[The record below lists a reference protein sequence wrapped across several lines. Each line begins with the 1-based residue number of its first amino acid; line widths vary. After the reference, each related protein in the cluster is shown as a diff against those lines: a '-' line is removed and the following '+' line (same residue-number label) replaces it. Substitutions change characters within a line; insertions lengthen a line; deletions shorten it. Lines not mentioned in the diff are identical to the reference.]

1 MDDRKMAFSAMLI
14 STALFL
20 LIGFLDYYA
29 LLVYYQWDGAVSG
42 IIHRF
47 VSRFELLG
55 RPFYGK
61 MLLLMITVGAVM
73 LYNPKKKEGASFA
86 KGLLVFGL
94 GFSLLVL
101 SDAFEFKSLTHFWGS
116 LGIYFFGFIF
126 SLSGVVH
133 LFQVMNFTNASKEDP
148 FNEDNETFLQMEK
161 RIDTPYSVNIPYEYG
176 YKKKT
181 RKGWINFVNLFR
193 ALLIIGTPGSGK
205 SFALIEEIIE
215 QLTNKLFTLLV
226 YDFKFDTLSKIT
238 YNYWLRKKEQLKN
251 NLTAL
256 ALLPEFYVISFD
268 NVEKSNRCNPINPYL
283 LKSQTDAADAATII
297 MKNLNREWIK
307 RNDFFSKSAI
317 SFVSGL
323 IWFLKKKSE
332 HYGRNICTLPHVI
345 ILSTVSIEYLLQ
357 VMLEDIEVRSLMIP
371 FKDALEREA
380 VQQLAGQTASAQISL
395 SMLANKEIFYIM
407 TGNDFQLDLNNPKKP
422 KIVCIQNNPDRSE
435 IYSAPIGLYINKIL
449 QVVNKPGGRPLGL
462 ILDELPTI
470 FIMGLRKIIDTGRSH
485 YVATILGIQSI
496 TQLIADYGKE
506 LAEVIFDNCSNV
518 FSGAAKGETAR
529 RVSEIFG
536 KIHQEKQAKT
546 ISRNDTTTNIS
557 TAMLELLPKSKITG
571 MSTGHFGGIVAD
583 TFEHQIKNKLCYG
596 LLKPN
601 MESKKIQGKF
611 DLPIINNFK
620 LENHDELVAST
631 MDTLK
636 GLDFYTKISSLD
648 FEQIDYIDF
657 YNSYLTGYSEKN
669 YVNENEQNRF
679 VETVKELELF
689 DHLQKIGELIKNRG
703 TNGKLEYF
711 IFELVDRMH
720 VQKEIDRVLNNNF
733 VKVIRDIDTLVKD
746 EIYTITGENIEFSI
760 FDMNKVG
767 DEVDDAIAQERT
779 ISYDYVQ
786 TLATNDSEEKTTFDD
801 NGTGE
806 EKSLFNHDNDEN
818 TFYSSYPVE
827 EIQ

>member
-29 LLVYYQWDGAVSG
+29 LVMYHQWDSTLSTIVYGFFSK
-42 IIHRF
+42 
-47 VSRFELLG
+47 FELLK
-55 RPFYGK
+55 RPFHGK
-61 MLLLMITVGAVM
+61 LLLLMITVGSVM

-86 KGLLVFGL
+86 KGFFVFAL
-94 GFSLLVL
+94 GCSLLVL
-101 SDAFEFKSLTHFWGS
+101 SDALEFNSLIFIWGS
-116 LGIYFFGFIF
+116 LCIFSLGFIF
-126 SLSGVVH
+126 SLSGAVH
-133 LFQVMNFTNASKEDP
+133 LFQVMNFTNPAKEDP
-148 FNEDNETFLQMEK
+148 FNEDNETFLQMEE
-161 RIDTPYSVNIPYEYG
+161 RIDTPYSVNIPYEYV
-176 YKKKT
+176 YKKKI

-215 QLTNKLFTLLV
+215 QLINKLFTLLV
-226 YDFKFDTLSKIT
+226 YDFKFDTLSTIT

-251 NLTAL
+251 NPTAL
-256 ALLPEFYVISFD
+256 ALVPDFYVISFD
-268 NVEKSNRCNPINPYL
+268 NVEKSHRCNPINPYL

-307 RNDFFSKSAI
+307 LNDFFSKSAI

-332 HYGRNICTLPHVI
+332 QYGRNICTLPHVI

-371 FKDALEREA
+371 FKDALERDA

-422 KIVCIQNNPDRSE
+422 KILCIQNNPDRSE

-583 TFEHQIKNKLCYG
+583 TYEHQIKNKLCYG

-601 MESKKIQGKF
+601 MESKKIQGKY
-611 DLPIINNFK
+611 DIPIINNFK

-631 MDTLK
+631 MKTLED
-636 GLDFYTKISSLD
+636 LDFYTKISHLD
-648 FEQIDYIDF
+648 FNQIDYIDF
-657 YNSYLTGYSEKN
+657 YNSYLTAYSEES
-669 YVNENEQNRF
+669 YRNEDEQKRF
-679 VETVKELELF
+679 IKTAKELALF
-689 DHLQKIGELIKNRG
+689 DHLQKIGELTKDKG
-703 TNGKLEYF
+703 TTEKLECF

-720 VQKEIDRVLNNNF
+720 VQKEIDRVLNDNF
-733 VKVIRDIDTLVKD
+733 VNVIRDIDTLIKD
-746 EIYTITGENIEFSI
+746 EIYAITGENIEFSV

-767 DEVDDAIAQERT
+767 DEVDEAIEQERNV
-779 ISYDYVQ
+779 SYDYVQ
-786 TLATNDSEEKTTFDD
+786 TLASNDSEEKATFDT
-801 NGTGE
+801 NGAGKE
-806 EKSLFNHDNDEN
+806 QKLFDHDNDEN

-827 EIQ
+827 EI